1 MSSDTVTKDA
11 VLLHCHTL
19 CPANVANTGT
29 ACRAHGWGAGTVHG
43 WGAGTVHG
51 WGAGTAGSRR
61 RGAALAGWWRGA
73 VGAEAQARSPG
84 AKDGT
89 MHVEGKAG
97 LRLAPAA
104 RPNRPASAA
113 PLRYPGHSSPGPAS
127 HCVGGTLHRPACPAH
142 PADSHACGA
151 GVMSS
156 DTVTKDA
163 VLLHCHTLCPAN
175 VTNTGTA
182 CRAHG
187 WGAGTAAP
195 LRYPGHLSPGPASRC
210 GGGTLHRPACPAH
223 PADSH
228 ACAGPT
234 IIATRAINSCSLK
247 GLGREART
255 PQSRAKI
262 RSTMPLR
269 REIITS
275 GMCARWERFLMLTAS
290 W

>member
-113 PLRYPGHSSPGPAS
+113 PLRYPGHLSPGPAS
-127 HCVGGTLHRPACPAH
+127 RGVGGTLHRPACGAPG
-142 PADSHACGA
+142 PPGA
-151 GVMSS
+151 GVGARRWPGGG
-156 DTVTKDA
+156 VGRWGPKRK
-163 VLLHCHTLCPAN
+163 PAPRMPR
-175 VTNTGTA
+175 TGQWMWRERRA
-182 CRAHG
+182 CA
-187 WGAGTAAP
+187 WPP
-195 LRYPGHLSPGPASRC
+195 LPGPTA
-210 GGGTLHRPACPAH
+210 RPAPRPYDTPAIYRPDPH
-223 PADSH
+223 RVVWV
-228 ACAGPT
+228 GPC
-234 IIATRAINSCSLK
+234 IAPPVGHRD
-247 GLGREART
+247 
-255 PQSRAKI
+255 
-262 RSTMPLR
+262 R
-269 REIITS
+269 REP
-275 GMCARWERFLMLTAS
+275 A
-290 W
+290 